1 MKLSKD
7 TTVVLYINHY
17 MTRGKNSEET
27 DQKTINFLLDKTKKI
42 IFIGNPFPNSTFK
55 ETIMESYVNG
65 RQVRDERVPTWKGPE
80 ILQYLNHILIT
91 YWLLLKAGLRYD
103 LCIAHEDL
111 SFFILYPLRLLGI
124 INRIV
129 YYSVDY
135 VPQRFP
141 NPLLNKIYHFLDRFA
156 CKHSDLNWV
165 MVKEQI
171 KIRRRN
177 GITKKNSSPFAL
189 ASVGYNLKLINVRP
203 VDKIDF
209 YNIIFAGA
217 LLENSGPHLGILALP
232 LILKKIPKI
241 HYTIVGKGVF
251 DGELKRL
258 VKKLHLEKRV
268 KFTGYI
274 ESFADLTEILSKGS
288 IGLAPFVPKSNSLS
302 YYSDPSKIKLY
313 LVCGLPVIT
322 TKVTTIAPLIK
333 KTGAGIVIEYDE
345 KNLCRAIEYLLNN
358 RGRYESYK
366 QAAIKLSEKYDIDNI
381 LTEAFKKIPN

>member
-7 TTVVLYINHY
+7 TTTVLYINHY
-17 MTRGKNSEET
+17 VTRGKNSEET
-27 DQKTINFLLDKTKKI
+27 DQKTMNFLLDKTKKI
-42 IFIGNPFPNSTFK
+42 IFIGNPFPISPFE
-55 ETIMESYVNG
+55 ETIMESYENG
-65 RQVRDERVPTWKGPE
+65 RLVKEERVPTWKGPE

-91 YWLLLKAGLRYD
+91 YWLLLKVGLRYD
-103 LCIAHEDL
+103 LCIAHENL

-141 NPLLNKIYHFLDRFA
+141 NLLLNKIYHFLDRFA

-189 ASVGYNLKLINVRP
+189 APVGYNFKLINIKP

-209 YNIIFAGA
+209 YNLIFAGA
-217 LLENSGPHLGILALP
+217 LLENSGPHLGIKALP
-232 LILKKIPKI
+232 LLLKRFPKI
-241 HYTIVGKGVF
+241 HYTIIGRGIF
-251 DGELKRL
+251 ENELKNL
-258 VKKLHLEKRV
+258 VKNLRLEKKV

-274 ESFADLTEILSKGS
+274 EEFADLTEILSRAS
-288 IGLAPFVPKSNSLS
+288 IGLAPFVPNPKSLS
-302 YYSDPSKIKLY
+302 FYSDPSKIKLY

-322 TKVTTIAPLIK
+322 TNVTTIAPLINK
-333 KTGAGIVIEYDE
+333 SKAGKVIEYSE
-345 KNLCRAIEYLLNN
+345 ENLYKAIVEMLSNIKEYKL
-358 RGRYESYK
+358 YK
-366 QAAIKLSEKYDIDNI
+366 DAAIKLSEKFDIDNI
-381 LTEAFKKIPN
+381 LTEAVNQIP